1 MTAYGN
7 DSDYAFMLVEI
18 DGDEMYFQ
26 TISDK
31 GVTLDTGSIRRAEAS
46 TASK

>member
-18 DGDEMYFQ
+18 DGDEMHFQ

-31 GVTLDTGSIRRAEAS
+31 GATLDSGVVRRPAKS
-46 TASK
+46 TK

>member
-18 DGDEMYFQ
+18 EGDNLHFQ

-31 GVTLDTGSIRRAEAS
+31 GATLDAGIVARPKA
-46 TASK
+46 TARK